1 MSNIVTLR
9 NVYGKEKA
17 PCYINPLKQKN
28 GMNYPFVKKVRT
40 NADGSTE
47 MILSE
52 ADLNKVESQYFIPED
67 EKIELHDGVSFDL
80 DNPRDRNIWECIKDS
95 FLIAPERNSR
105 DSKGNLLID
114 GGPKRYGLAEF
125 YVERPGVESAKRI
138 SRIKQVTKAYMYIEG
153 DTDQGRLTKV
163 KLLGKSM
170 RNAPSSDIQDYLYQ
184 RADKNPELIIDLYTG
199 SDTALKLLL
208 IDAKD
213 KKVIIHES
221 GVWMY
226 ADTSLGVT
234 DESVILY
241 LKNPQ
246 NLNIYES
253 IRNETYPDMAK
264 VALKDKPIV
273 KTTTAKSKATKE

>member
-1 MSNIVTLR
+1 M
-9 NVYGKEKA
+9 
-17 PCYINPLKQKN
+17 
-28 GMNYPFVKKVRT
+28 
-40 NADGSTE
+40 
-47 MILSE
+47 
-52 ADLNKVESQYFIPED
+52 
-67 EKIELHDGVSFDL
+67 
-80 DNPRDRNIWECIKDS
+80 ECIKDS
-95 FLIAPERNSR
+95 YLIAPERNSR

-253 IRNETYPDMAK
+253 IRNETYPDMAG

>member
-1 MSNIVTLR
+1 M
-9 NVYGKEKA
+9 
-17 PCYINPLKQKN
+17 
-28 GMNYPFVKKVRT
+28 
-40 NADGSTE
+40 
-47 MILSE
+47 
-52 ADLNKVESQYFIPED
+52 
-67 EKIELHDGVSFDL
+67 
-80 DNPRDRNIWECIKDS
+80 
-95 FLIAPERNSR
+95 
-105 DSKGNLLID
+105 
-114 GGPKRYGLAEF
+114 
-125 YVERPGVESAKRI
+125 
-138 SRIKQVTKAYMYIEG
+138 
-153 DTDQGRLTKV
+153 
-163 KLLGKSM
+163 
-170 RNAPSSDIQDYLYQ
+170 
-184 RADKNPELIIDLYTG
+184 
-199 SDTALKLLL
+199 L

-253 IRNETYPDMAK
+253 IRNETYPDMAR